1 MEVVSQTSLT
11 LDKPTAS
18 TAVPQWTEMH
28 PPSPLWVPVDE
39 FASAMEWLS
48 IENPALYNHYFNQ
61 LARGHQEQTKKKDD
75 AENLPPVSRV
85 KNKTKSKDAAVNKE
99 PAANNDETPEMS
111 DRLKTSVLDFRKQ
124 EGGEALRDR
133 EDDQQSRLSQ
143 PRARAISSHKD
154 RTSASPKVSKGR
166 KKR

>member
-1 MEVVSQTSLT
+1 MTLNSNLQILCVNMAEFLAIETFEVSPVQTT
-11 LDKPTAS
+11 GRYACC
-18 TAVPQWTEMH
+18 
-28 PPSPLWVPVDE
+28 
-39 FASAMEWLS
+39 
-48 IENPALYNHYFNQ
+48 
-61 LARGHQEQTKKKDD
+61 HQEQAKKKDD
-75 AENLPPVSRV
+75 AENLPPVSRI
-85 KNKTKSKDAAVNKE
+85 KNKTKSKDAAVNEE